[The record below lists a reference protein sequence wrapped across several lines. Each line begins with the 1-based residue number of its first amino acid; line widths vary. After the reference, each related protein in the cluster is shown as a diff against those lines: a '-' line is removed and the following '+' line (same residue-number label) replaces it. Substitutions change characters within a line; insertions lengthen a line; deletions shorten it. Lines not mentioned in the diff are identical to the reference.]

1 MDSQIKRALKHGF
14 ASGFIYAVG
23 IAAFELFDGTRF
35 NLGYFIFNFVFF
47 GLCMSLGISYEKK
60 MSDKNEK

>member
-14 ASGFIYAVG
+14 ASGLIYAVVM
-23 IAAFELFDGTRF
+23 AVFELTDGTHF

-47 GLCMSLGISYEKK
+47 GLGMALSISFEKK